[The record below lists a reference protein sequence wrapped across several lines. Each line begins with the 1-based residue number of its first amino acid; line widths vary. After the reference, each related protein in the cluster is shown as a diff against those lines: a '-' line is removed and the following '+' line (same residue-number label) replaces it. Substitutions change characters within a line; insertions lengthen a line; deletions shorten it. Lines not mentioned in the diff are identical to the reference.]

1 MAELD
6 TAEAPEIDVD
16 AMSDE
21 DFAAFKSGMMEGEQ
35 PAPDE
40 PEPKTED
47 NAAPEPQGEA
57 QAAEDDDDDTEDGE
71 GGENRSETVSFNR
84 FHRTNEKRKEA
95 ERKAQEANERAI
107 RLEER
112 LQALIDV
119 QQQAQPKPE
128 QQKKPEDDIPDDNDP
143 VAIVNWAKKELLAR
157 KQREADEAQQRETQ
171 TREQQEWER
180 VYNDVNSRYTASAQ
194 SDPTIVEAHNALRK
208 SLGEELT
215 EVYGYSQQ
223 QALQELQRIENQH
236 IAVVAQNGWEIGDYI
251 KKLARTRGWAPKPAD
266 PQPDPQKEMQDIAK
280 REEARQASISLGK
293 TGGAAAE
300 IGKVTPSQ
308 LAEMSDEEFAAYK
321 EKYGSVVHAFQ

>member
-1 MAELD
+1 MAELV
-6 TAEAPEIDVD
+6 TAETPEIDVD

-47 NAAPEPQGEA
+47 NAPAEPQSEA
-57 QAAEDDDDDTEDGE
+57 QTAEDDDDDTDQPQ
-71 GGENRSETVSFNR
+71 RSETVSFDR
-84 FHRTNEKRKEA
+84 FHRTNER
-95 ERKAQEANERAI
+95 RKAAEKERDEARERAI
-107 RLEER
+107 RMEER
-112 LQALIDV
+112 MQALLDV

-236 IAVVAQNGWEIGDYI
+236 IAVVAQNGWDIGDYI
-251 KKLARTRGWAPKPAD
+251 KKLARTRGWAPKPAE
-266 PQPDPQKEMQDIAK
+266 PAAPDPQREMQAIAK

-300 IGKVTPSQ
+300 IGKVTPQQ
-308 LAEMSDEEFAAYK
+308 LADMSDEEFAAYK
-321 EKYGSVVHAFQ
+321 EKHGSVVHAFQ

>member
-6 TAEAPEIDVD
+6 TVETPEIDVD

-21 DFAAFKSGMMEGEQ
+21 EFASFKSGMMEGEQ
-35 PAPDE
+35 PTPDE
-40 PEPKTED
+40 PEPQTED
-47 NAAPEPQGEA
+47 NAVAEPQGEA
-57 QAAEDDDDDTEDGE
+57 QTAEDDDDDDDTDQSQ
-71 GGENRSETVSFNR
+71 RSETVSFDR
-84 FHRTNEKRKEA
+84 FHRTNER
-95 ERKAQEANERAI
+95 RKAAEKERDEARERAI
-107 RLEER
+107 RIEER
-112 LQALIDV
+112 LQALLDV

-157 KQREADEAQQRETQ
+157 KQREEEEAKQREAQ

-180 VYNDVNSRYTASAQ
+180 VYNDVNSRYTATAQ

-236 IAVVAQNGWEIGDYI
+236 IAVVAQNGWDIGDYI
-251 KKLARTRGWAPKPAD
+251 KKLARTRGWAPKPAE
-266 PQPDPQKEMQDIAK
+266 PTPDPQKEMNEVAK

-300 IGKVTPSQ
+300 IGKITPQQ
-308 LAEMSDEEFAAYK
+308 LADMSDEEFAAYK
-321 EKYGSVVHAFQ
+321 DKYGSVVHAFQ